1 MTSRWVVNAS
11 PLIVL
16 AHAGQAN
23 LLFALADEIVV
34 PRAVAN
40 EIEAGRQDDAAR
52 RLLATGRLD
61 IVRVPVVPAE
71 IIAWDLGAGETA
83 VLAYAH
89 LTPGWTAVIDDGAA
103 RRCARSFLIPHQ
115 GTLAVVLQA
124 KKQGIIPS
132 AAEVMRTLRSQ
143 GFRLSDAVV
152 SEALRKTVGEAW
164 P

>member
-1 MTSRWVVNAS
+1 M
-11 PLIVL
+11 L